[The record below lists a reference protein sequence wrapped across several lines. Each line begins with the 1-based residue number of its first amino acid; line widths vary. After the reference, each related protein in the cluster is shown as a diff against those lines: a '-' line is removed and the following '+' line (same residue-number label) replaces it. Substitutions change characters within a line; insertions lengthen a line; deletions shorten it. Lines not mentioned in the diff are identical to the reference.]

1 MDIASQDD
9 ENIDLLQ
16 PMFCIPCNQ
25 LLYDQPEKI
34 YVVYKRPPQYTPSGI
49 YNFNFFFF
57 FFFFLIILI
66 LKSYKNIIHILI
78 IIN

>member
-1 MDIASQDD
+1 MDITSQDD

-34 YVVYKRPPQYTPSGI
+34 YVVYKRPQQYTPSGN
-49 YNFNFFFF
+49 YF
-57 FFFFLIILI
+57 
-66 LKSYKNIIHILI
+66 YLI
-78 IIN
+78 IINII

>member
-9 ENIDLLQ
+9 ENIELLQ

-34 YVVYKRPPQYTPSGI
+34 YVVYKRPQQYTPTG
-49 YNFNFFFF
+49 N
-57 FFFFLIILI
+57 
-66 LKSYKNIIHILI
+66 
-78 IIN
+78 